1 MDYFKG
7 SEINMLDVLY
17 KLSIKFLI
25 WGLKRL
31 QITDSEIVIRNDGW
45 SVYRRDKEREKGVKN
60 ILDEI
65 K

>member
-1 MDYFKG
+1 
-7 SEINMLDVLY
+7 MLDVLY

-25 WGLKRL
+25 WDLKRL

-45 SVYRRDKEREKGVKN
+45 SVYRRDKEREKSVQE
-60 ILDEI
+60 ILDSI